1 VPVASYMNVAKS
13 GVSRSDSDA
22 ESGHPPFPGAF
33 NAFEYITYVH

>member
-1 VPVASYMNVAKS
+1 VPVASYMIVAES

-22 ESGHPPFPGAF
+22 ESGHPPFPGAV